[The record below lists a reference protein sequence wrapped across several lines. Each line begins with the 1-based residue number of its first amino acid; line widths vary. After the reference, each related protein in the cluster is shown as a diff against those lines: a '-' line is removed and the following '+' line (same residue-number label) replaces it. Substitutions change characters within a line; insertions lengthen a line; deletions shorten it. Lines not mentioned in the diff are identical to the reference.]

1 MIEEVECI
9 VVGAGVIG
17 LAIARRLA
25 MDGREVLV
33 LESADGI
40 GSETSSRNSEVIH
53 AGLYYPRDQIKT
65 RFCVAGRKALYAYCE
80 ERGIAHR
87 RIGKL
92 IVATN
97 EGEIAYLRR
106 IEDQAKAN
114 GVEDLYRVEAGEAR
128 RLEPEVNCVA
138 ALMSPSTG
146 IIDSHALMLSLQGD
160 ATAHGASFSFRTP
173 ALGAIATESGFV
185 VDAGGKE
192 AYRLACRILVN
203 AAGLS
208 AQGFAA
214 AVEGLPKQTIPR
226 LYPAKGNYFTM
237 SGRSPFGRLI
247 YPVPVPGGL
256 GIHVTLDLAGQA
268 RFGPDVEWVD
278 SLDYNVDPAR
288 AARFYSDIRRYY
300 PGLADGALLPGYSG
314 IRPKL
319 SGPGMPAADF
329 SIQGAADHGLAGL
342 INLYGIESP
351 GLTACLAIA
360 DHVGTLVSTETVGG
374 RKPARVTTN

>member
-9 VVGAGVIG
+9 VVGAGVVG

-40 GSETSSRNSEVIH
+40 GTETSSRNSEVIH
-53 AGLYYPRDQIKT
+53 GGLYYPRDQLKT
-65 RFCVAGRKALYAYCE
+65 QFCVAGRKALYAYCE
-80 ERGIAHR
+80 ERAIAHR

-97 EGEIAYLRR
+97 EGEIAFLRR

-114 GVEDLYRVEAGEAR
+114 GVEDIRRVETDEAR

-146 IIDSHALMLSLQGD
+146 IIDSHALVLSLQGD
-160 ATAHGASFSFRTP
+160 ATAHGANFSFRTP

-192 AYRLACRILVN
+192 AYRLACQILVN

-208 AQGFAA
+208 AQSFAA
-214 AVEGLPKQTIPR
+214 SVEGLPKQTIPR

-237 SGRSPFGRLI
+237 SGRSPFGHLI
-247 YPVPVPGGL
+247 YPVPVPGSL
-256 GIHVTLDLAGQA
+256 GIHVTLDLAGQV
-268 RFGPDVEWVD
+268 RFGPDVEWVE
-278 SLDYNVDPAR
+278 SIDYKVDPACV
-288 AARFYSDIRRYY
+288 ARFYSDIRRYY
-300 PGLADGALLPGYSG
+300 RGLADGALIPGYSG

-319 SGPGMPAADF
+319 AGPGMPAADF
-329 SIQGAADHGLAGL
+329 SIQGAAGHGLAGL

-360 DHVGTLVSTETVGG
+360 DHVGTLVSTETGG
-374 RKPARVTTN
+374 RRRRGVTTI